1 MRYKV
6 AMKPTLSVEQ
16 HGNGL
21 VAGVAGNWVAEFA
34 DECHRL
40 IQSFQP
46 RKGQKAT
53 IECAGLEALDVT
65 GAWLLQRRVEEL
77 AKQGIQ
83 VVLQGFAKHHAQFIE
98 QVGQLQDPITSLP
111 TTPYVPLQF
120 TARAVHGLIEG
131 GTKGLEFLGKVLMAL
146 GESIVHPSR
155 IRWSA
160 IVKSGEM
167 AAVRAAPIVSLI
179 SFLIAI
185 VLAYQGSAQLRRFGA
200 QIFTIDL
207 VSISVLREMGVLL
220 TAIMVAGR
228 SGSAFAAEIG
238 TMKLNQELD
247 ALRTMGMS
255 PMDVLVV
262 PRILALTLMMPL
274 LAFLADMMGLT
285 GAAILTVLTSDTSFT
300 LFMSRLLQA
309 MKMTDFWV
317 GMIKAP
323 VFGLIIGLVGC
334 HHGMSV
340 TNSAE
345 SVGVETT
352 RAVVTSIFF
361 VIFADA
367 LFSILFTKIGI

>member
-1 MRYKV
+1 
-6 AMKPTLSVEQ
+6 MKPTLVIEQ
-16 HGNGL
+16 DGSQIIARITGEWL
-21 VAGVAGNWVAEFA
+21 SQYA

-40 IQSFQP
+40 IQGFQP
-46 RKGQKAT
+46 SKGQKAS
-53 IECAGLEALDVT
+53 IECGGMKALDVT

-77 AKQGIQ
+77 EKEKIT
-83 VVLQGFAKHHAQFIE
+83 VTLQGFGKQHSQFIE
-98 QVGQLQDPITSLP
+98 HVGTLQDPITSMP
-111 TTPYVPLQF
+111 KTPYVPLKM
-120 TARAVHGLIEG
+120 TIHAVNNLMEDLAG
-131 GTKGLEFLGKVLMAL
+131 GVGFFGKVLVAL
-146 GESIVHPSR
+146 GQSIAQPSR
-155 IRWSA
+155 IRFSSL
-160 IVKSGEM
+160 VKSSEM
-167 AAVRAAPIVSLI
+167 VAVRAAPIVALI

-207 VSISVLREMGVLL
+207 VAISVLREMGVLL

-238 TMKLNQELD
+238 TMKLNEELD
-247 ALRTMGMS
+247 ALRTMGMN
-255 PMDVLVV
+255 PMDVLVL

-274 LAFLADMMGLT
+274 LAFLADIMGLV
-285 GAAILTVLTSDTSFT
+285 GAALLTVMTTDTSLA
-300 LFMSRLLQA
+300 LFMSRLLMA
-309 MKMTDFWV
+309 MKMSDFWV
-317 GMIKAP
+317 GIIKAP
-323 VFGLIIGLVGC
+323 VFGMIIGLVGC

-352 RAVVTSIFF
+352 RAVVTSIFC